1 MPCWEIF
8 EEQSLEYKQSIIPDN
23 IKARIAIEAGSSFG
37 WHKYVQDSKNIISM
51 NDFGASAPADEL
63 FAHFGFTQDNVIKKI
78 LSLLN
83 KS

>member
-1 MPCWEIF
+1 MAANRPLDQNLVEIDVKKGKKSLKPQGSLIPIEHKSV
-8 EEQSLEYKQSIIPDN
+8 EELRRDQLE
-23 IKARIAIEAGSSFG
+23 RLTAGFR
-37 WHKYVQDSKNIISM
+37 
-51 NDFGASAPADEL
+51 L